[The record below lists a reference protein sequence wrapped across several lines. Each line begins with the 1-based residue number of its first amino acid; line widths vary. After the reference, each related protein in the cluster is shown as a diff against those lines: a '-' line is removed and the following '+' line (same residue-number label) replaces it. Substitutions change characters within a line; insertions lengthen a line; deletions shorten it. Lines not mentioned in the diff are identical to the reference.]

1 MTDVSQVADLVAYNP
16 AGQIALLVE
25 VKGRTDRSRSWAMQM
40 RRNMLAHG
48 GAPQTPFLLLALPDR
63 LYLWKDVGN
72 TPELIE
78 PTYEIDPAP
87 FFQPYYAK
95 AHTSPDQLT
104 AQSFELIVASSAER
118 ANSLGPAG
126 KRTGTAEAV
135 ASGIGLVDAIRGGSV
150 AVAVPT

>member
-104 AQSFELIVASSAER
+104 AQSFELIVASWLNELTHWGLP
-118 ANSLGPAG
+118 ANVPEPQRQLLRES
-126 KRTGTAEAV
+126 
-135 ASGIGLVDAIRGGSV
+135 GLVDAIRGGSV